1 MIKHTKFKKKT
12 YFYLKFTNTLWHI
25 KISRK
30 NSLTTKRIKEET
42 MKNLDRIAFSEE
54 LKEILNGCASVEIPN
69 TRAEL
74 YDMVFGKEE
83 ANSFDITYI
92 VHGKEKKEADVVRC
106 RNGAAVNYTED
117 YMRRRDPECMVIAD
131 KKPTNKQ
138 KFEETYGYDFS
149 GLRKETLLWL
159 KERELIVVPFR
170 AGGKKYGYPAILICP
185 KNAAFFAYALANL
198 QAFVNIEE
206 EVIPF
211 VPRAI
216 IYVAP
221 PFRHTHFEGKQVCV
235 HNRLDNCHEIFS
247 YNLYPGPSAKKG
259 VYSVLL
265 DIGEQENWV
274 TAHASAARII
284 TPYEN
289 EIVIMHEGASGG
301 GKSEMLEAEHRVEDG
316 RILLGTH
323 VVTGGKNYLHLGDTC
338 DIEPISDDMAM
349 CHPAI
354 QGPDGKLGIIDG
366 ENGWFLRVDGIT
378 EYGSSPAYEKIA
390 IHPKEPLIFFN
401 LQGVAGATCLP
412 WDHTLDSDGNPCP
425 NPRVVIPRYMV
436 DKIVQEPVGVDIRSF
451 GVRMPPAT
459 AEHPSY
465 GIMGLMQII
474 PPALAWLWRLVAPRG
489 HNNPSIIASKGM
501 QSEGVGSYWPFAT
514 GLRVRQANLLLQQ
527 IISCPNTKYILIPNQ
542 HIGVYK
548 VGFAAEW
555 LAREYLARR
564 GGVNVMKRQNLEP
577 ARCSLLGYSLRE
589 MKIDRQNIR
598 SVFLKCELQE
608 MLGLEGYHKGA
619 KILTDFFAKE
629 LKKFDV
635 PELDPLGKEIIAC
648 FKRGGT
654 IEDYC
659 NLTPM

>member
-1 MIKHTKFKKKT
+1 M
-12 YFYLKFTNTLWHI
+12 
-25 KISRK
+25 
-30 NSLTTKRIKEET
+30 EE
-42 MKNLDRIAFSEE
+42 NLERIAFSEE
-54 LKEILNGCASVEIPN
+54 VKEILVNCSSVCIPKS
-69 TRAEL
+69 RAEI
-74 YDMVFGKEE
+74 YDMVFGEE
-83 ANSFDITYI
+83 KVDSFDITYT
-92 VHGKEKKEADVVRC
+92 VLGKEQKEADVVRC
-106 RNGAAVNYTED
+106 RNGAVVNYTED
-117 YMRRRDPECMVIAD
+117 YMRRRDPDCMVISD
-131 KKPTNKQ
+131 KKPTDKQ
-138 KFEETYGYDFS
+138 RFEDIYGYDFS
-149 GLRKETLLWL
+149 SLRTETLLWL

-170 AGGKKYGYPAILICP
+170 AGGKRYGYPAILICP

-235 HNRLDNCHEIFS
+235 HNRLNHCHEIFS

-301 GKSEMLEAEHRVEDG
+301 GKSEMLEVEHRVADG

-323 VVTGGKNYLHLGDTC
+323 VITGGKNYLHLGDTC

-354 QGPDGKLGIIDG
+354 QGPDGKLGIVDG

-378 EYGSSPAYEKIA
+378 EYGSSPAYEKIS
-390 IHPKEPLIFFN
+390 IHPQEPLIFFN
-401 LQGVAGATCLP
+401 IQGVAGATCLP
-412 WDHTLDSDGNPCP
+412 WEHTLDSDGKPCP

-436 DKIVQEPVGVDIRSF
+436 NKIVKEPVGVDIRSF

-474 PPALAWLWRLVAPRG
+474 PPSLAWLWRLVAPRG
-489 HNNPSIIASKGM
+489 HNNPSIIASEGM

-527 IISCPNTKYILIPNQ
+527 IISCPNTK
-542 HIGVYK
+542 
-548 VGFAAEW
+548 
-555 LAREYLARR
+555 
-564 GGVNVMKRQNLEP
+564 
-577 ARCSLLGYSLRE
+577 
-589 MKIDRQNIR
+589 
-598 SVFLKCELQE
+598 
-608 MLGLEGYHKGA
+608 
-619 KILTDFFAKE
+619 
-629 LKKFDV
+629 
-635 PELDPLGKEIIAC
+635 
-648 FKRGGT
+648 
-654 IEDYC
+654 
-659 NLTPM
+659 